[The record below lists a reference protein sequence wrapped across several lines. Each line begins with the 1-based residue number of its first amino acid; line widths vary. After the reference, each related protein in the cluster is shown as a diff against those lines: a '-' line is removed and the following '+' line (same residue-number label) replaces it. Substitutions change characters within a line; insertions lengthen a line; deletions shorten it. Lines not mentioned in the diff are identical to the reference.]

1 LEKQLRAKYYKFI
14 RKFTKPFDNKENYR
28 EIYSMIRECKKIYY
42 GTENK
47 YIIDYCDEYEE
58 EYDIIR
64 AVEEV
69 ADLFDGIPE
78 VTYT

>member
-1 LEKQLRAKYYKFI
+1 
-14 RKFTKPFDNKENYR
+14 
-28 EIYSMIRECKKIYY
+28 MIRECKKIYY